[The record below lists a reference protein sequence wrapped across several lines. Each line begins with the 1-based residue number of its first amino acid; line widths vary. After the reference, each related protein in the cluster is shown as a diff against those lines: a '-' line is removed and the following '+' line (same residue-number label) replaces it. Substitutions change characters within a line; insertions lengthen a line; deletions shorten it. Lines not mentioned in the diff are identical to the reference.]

1 MAFHNGGKE
10 TTTKSNFTTYS
21 SDNSGQCAIKEKV
34 LGFQL
39 TLLSLGL
46 CLLLSL
52 YPLTP
57 FTVQMTYFEVSN
69 KKKLK
74 RAFIWPLSLSFSR
87 KFGKRPD
94 SECNMAERREPRE
107 QRACH
112 ASFRGHAPFCSL
124 SSFCSEQLSRLREG
138 VGPTSICTLC
148 THGFG

>member
-1 MAFHNGGKE
+1 MAFHNDGKE

-74 RAFIWPLSLSFSR
+74 GLL
-87 KFGKRPD
+87 FGP
-94 SECNMAERREPRE
+94 
-107 QRACH
+107 
-112 ASFRGHAPFCSL
+112 
-124 SSFCSEQLSRLREG
+124 
-138 VGPTSICTLC
+138 
-148 THGFG
+148 